1 MMPTGC
7 GLLISRQVAVATSSW
22 IGIRCRVVVLSA
34 VVITALTMTSV
45 VRVAA
50 STVLDR
56 ARALCC
62 AMRRAHN
69 DLGDTL
75 MTMKTYM
82 SLFA

>member
-7 GLLISRQVAVATSSW
+7 GLLISSQVAVATSSW

-34 VVITALTMTSV
+34 MMVTALAMASM

-56 ARALCC
+56 ARALRG
-62 AMRRAHN
+62 AVR
-69 DLGDTL
+69 
-75 MTMKTYM
+75 
-82 SLFA
+82 